1 MDSRLTSIA
10 LIRRETHLLPINCH
24 RYVVI
29 VEVALALCA
38 RCSQYAYL
46 KVLTYFLW
54 RD

>member
-1 MDSRLTSIA
+1 MDGRLTSIA
-10 LIRRETHLLPINCH
+10 LIGRETHLLPIDSD

-29 VEVALALCA
+29 VEVTLALCA

-46 KVLTYFLW
+46 EVLTYFLR